1 MRPRA
6 RRSRRCDVPEVPGT
20 WNVIRLRLRNV
31 QDVRVR
37 LTFDDGPDPRFT
49 PLVLDALAEL
59 GVTATF
65 YCVGR
70 RALAW
75 PELVRRIAAE
85 GHAVGSHTM
94 THPDLSTLD
103 PLQAIGNVRD
113 GRRAVEKAL
122 GAPVRRFRA
131 PFGRLGAPGK
141 IALAVCR
148 LEHEGWDVDP
158 EDWRPE
164 ATPAAIAGDARAP
177 RAPTTWCC
185 CTTARSRRSTRAAST
200 ARRRSG
206 RSGCSPERPAPTV
219 PSGASPARRARRGGR
234 RAASSSA

>member
-1 MRPRA
+1 M
-6 RRSRRCDVPEVPGT
+6 
-20 WNVIRLRLRNV
+20 
-31 QDVRVR
+31 QDAAMR
-37 LTFDDGPDPRFT
+37 LTFDDGPDPRYT
-49 PLVLDALAEL
+49 PLVLDALGEL

-65 YCVGR
+65 FCVGR

-103 PLQAIGNVRD
+103 PLEAIGNVRR

-131 PFGRLGAPGK
+131 PFGKLGPPGK
-141 IALAVCR
+141 IALAACR

-158 EDWRPE
+158 EDWRPD
-164 ATPAAIAGDARAP
+164 ATAEAIAGILRSAGPDDVVLLHDGAESPVDPRSLDRSQTIGALRLLAGAP
-177 RAPTTWCC
+177 RAPD
-185 CTTARSRRSTRAAST
+185 A
-200 ARRRSG
+200 
-206 RSGCSPERPAPTV
+206 
-219 PSGASPARRARRGGR
+219 
-234 RAASSSA
+234 